1 MRSIPG
7 GAVVKNPPASA
18 GDARDEGSLPGSGG
32 SPGVGNGNLLQYSC
46 LGSSHGQRS
55 LMGCTPWSWTWPSA
69 HACGKHAP
77 RRPGCALVVGA
88 CWGSFPQLPS
98 IRKPHPAFFWA
109 QVGSRSGQAQRTC
122 EPSGRFQRKPAVP
135 FVLLRARKHALLSRM
150 LSSLSFSVLLFFLWF
165 S

>member
-1 MRSIPG
+1 MAICSSILAW
-7 GAVVKNPPASA
+7 GARMDRGAWWA
-18 GDARDEGSLPGSGG
+18 ALH
-32 SPGVGNGNLLQYSC
+32 GVT
-46 LGSSHGQRS
+46 R
-55 LMGCTPWSWTWPSA
+55 SWTRLSA

-88 CWGSFPQLPS
+88 CWGSFPQPPS

-122 EPSGRFQRKPAVP
+122 QPSGRFQRKPAVP